1 MIELGGNI
9 VLSGFKELEPA
20 QLIVVKKMVGSY
32 VKKIS
37 DTYDFIKLSLNLKKL
52 HNKQVELH
60 GKIDFKDN
68 FRVAEVDDH
77 NLFFAL
83 NKVLGKL
90 EPK

>member
-9 VLSGFKELEPA
+9 ILSGFKDLEPA

-32 VKKIS
+32 VKKMT
-37 DTYDFIKLSLNLKKL
+37 DTYDFEKLSLNLKKL

-60 GKIDFKDN
+60 GKIDFKDDT
-68 FRVAEVDDH
+68 RTAEVDDH

-83 NKVLGKL
+83 NRVLDKL